1 MATLKYL
8 TTISLTLVLLISASF
23 GAFAQRKKKGA
34 EENLKEEIT
43 PYEMANSEYL
53 LIEAQKFFLLED
65 YKRSL
70 AFLDQSLEVDPDNH
84 AAHFKMAEIHLVLGD
99 HTKGLTA
106 IDKAIELQQAN
117 RFYYVL
123 AAQLYKASSDFANAA
138 RYYELMIANTTNNGS
153 YLIEVTKIYEELGD
167 FKKAIKVLE
176 QAEKKGDELTLD
188 QKYRKADLL
197 VKSSEMKKA
206 ITYLATLNRENKD
219 NPTILFRY
227 ASTLSN
233 TGRTDD
239 AIKALETSKLRT
251 NDLKLL
257 LAENYLKA
265 GELEKQKEMLLD
277 VYNDEEAN
285 LSIKTLLLGQWAF
298 ASDLS
303 LNAKM
308 VDSLQMQLELDYP
321 DEPIAIENGALLY
334 NKLAQSTMGGD
345 KTLFEAKAIERYK
358 LLTKL
363 SPGNFEVWK
372 KVLAF
377 EYEKEKWTALAEDS
391 EEALDLFPNQA
402 IFYIY
407 MARANQGLS
416 SFDEAEDLLKQASRM
431 AGSNVLLKSQI
442 LGKRGELEAAKGN
455 ANAAVAFFEQSLTLD
470 TPHPESLAAYAEF
483 LLDTDP
489 QKTIELID
497 PVITSP
503 FKNLHFIRIKATA
516 LFNLANYTGSYELL
530 SEGLKEFS
538 GQTTGE
544 TLELNGD
551 ILFKLNLIDDAVDQW
566 KKAKIAGGTS
576 EKIDQKI
583 ENKQFN

>member
-1 MATLKYL
+1 MKYL
-8 TTISLTLVLLISASF
+8 TTISLTLVLLTSASF

-84 AAHFKMAEIHLVLGD
+84 AAHFKMAEIQLVLGD

-106 IDKAIELQQAN
+106 IDKAIELQQGN

-123 AAQLYKASSDFANAA
+123 AAQLYKASNDFVNAA
-138 RYYELMIANTTNNGS
+138 RYYELMIANTTNHGS
-153 YLIEVTKIYEELGD
+153 YLIEITTIYEELGD
-167 FKKAIKVLE
+167 FKKGIKVLE
-176 QAEKKGDELTLD
+176 QAEKKGSNLTLD

-197 VKSSEMKKA
+197 VKSNETKKA
-206 ITYLATLNRENKD
+206 IAYLATLNSENTD

-233 TGRTDD
+233 SGRTDE
-239 AIKALETSKLRT
+239 AIKALENSKLQT

-265 GELEKQKEMLLD
+265 GELLKQKEMLLD
-277 VYNDEEAN
+277 IYNDEEAN

-303 LNAKM
+303 LNAKL
-308 VDSLQMQLELDYP
+308 VDSLQNQLELDYP

-334 NKLAQSTMGGD
+334 NKLAQSTIGEG
-345 KTLFEAKAIERYK
+345 KALFEAKAIERYK
-358 LLTKL
+358 QLTKL

-377 EYEKEKWTALAEDS
+377 EYEKERWTALAEDS
-391 EEALDLFPNQA
+391 EEALDIFPNQA

-416 SFDEAEDLLKQASRM
+416 SFSEAEDLLKQASRM
-431 AGSNVLLKSQI
+431 AGSNTLLKSQI
-442 LGKRGELEAAKGN
+442 LGKRGELEAAQGN
-455 ANAAVAFFEQSLTLD
+455 TNAAVAFFEQSLTLS

-483 LLDTDP
+483 LIDTEP

-497 PVITSP
+497 PVIASP
-503 FKNLHFIRIKATA
+503 FKNLHFIRIKAAA

-538 GQTTGE
+538 SQTTGE
-544 TLELNGD
+544 ILELNGD
-551 ILFKLNLIDDAVDQW
+551 ILFKLNLIDEAVDQW

>member
-8 TTISLTLVLLISASF
+8 TTISLTIALIILLPSGS
-23 GAFAQRKKKGA
+23 FAQRKKKGA
-34 EENLKEEIT
+34 EENLKEETT
-43 PYEMANSEYL
+43 PYERANSEYL
-53 LIEAQKFFLLED
+53 LIEAEKFFLLED

-70 AFLDQSLEVDPDNH
+70 AFLDQSLEVDSENH
-84 AAHFKMAEIHLVLGD
+84 AAHFKMAEVHLVLGD

-106 IDKAIELQQAN
+106 IDKAIELQQDN
-117 RFYYVL
+117 KYYYVL
-123 AAQLYKASSDFANAA
+123 AAQLYKASNDLINAA
-138 RYYELMIANTTNNGS
+138 QYYELMIANTTNHES
-153 YLIEVTKIYEELGD
+153 YLIEITKVYEELGD

-176 QAEKKGDELTLD
+176 QAENKGDILSLD
-188 QKYRKADLL
+188 QKYRMADLL
-197 VKSSEMKKA
+197 VKSNEPNKA
-206 ITYLATLNRENKD
+206 TTYLATINRENPD

-233 TGRTDD
+233 TGQVNQ
-239 AIKALETSKLRT
+239 AIKALESSKLPT

-265 GELEKQKEMLLD
+265 GELEKQKEMLLE
-277 VYNDEEAN
+277 VYNDDEAN

-298 ASDLS
+298 ASDLN
-303 LNAKM
+303 LNAHL
-308 VDSLQMQLELDYP
+308 VDSLQSQLELDYP
-321 DEPIAIENGALLY
+321 DEPIAVENGALLY
-334 NKLAQSTMGGD
+334 SKLAQSTVGED
-345 KTLFEAKAIERYK
+345 KRHFEAEAMGRYK
-358 LLTKL
+358 QLTKL

-377 EYEKEKWTALAEDS
+377 EYEKEKWAELAEDS
-391 EEALDLFPNQA
+391 EEALDIFPNQA

-407 MARANQGLS
+407 MAKANQGLS
-416 SFDEAEDLLKQASRM
+416 NYGEAEDLLKQASRM
-431 AGSNVLLKSQI
+431 AGSNSLLKSQI
-442 LGKRGELEAAKGN
+442 LGKQGELEAARGN
-455 ANAAVAFFEQSLTLD
+455 ANAAVALFEQSLTLG
-470 TPHPESLAAYAEF
+470 TPHPESLAAYGEF
-483 LLDTDP
+483 LLDTEP

-497 PVITSP
+497 PVIASP
-503 FKNLHFIRIKATA
+503 FKNLQFIRIKATA

-538 GQTTGE
+538 SQMTGE
-544 TLELNGD
+544 ILELNGD
-551 ILFKLNLIDDAVDQW
+551 ILFKLNLIEEAVDQW

>member
-1 MATLKYL
+1 MIL
-8 TTISLTLVLLISASF
+8 SSF
-23 GAFAQRKKKGA
+23 ETVAQRKKKGA
-34 EENLKEEIT
+34 EENLKEETT
-43 PYEMANSEYL
+43 PYERANSEYL

-70 AFLDQSLEVDPDNH
+70 AFLEQSLEVDEDNH
-84 AAHFKMAEIHLVLGD
+84 AAHFKMAEVHLVLGD
-99 HTKGLTA
+99 HSNGLSA
-106 IDKAIELQQAN
+106 IDKAIELQKDN
-117 RFYYVL
+117 KFYYVL
-123 AAQLYKASSDFANAA
+123 AAQLYKASNDFANAA
-138 RYYELMIANTTNNGS
+138 QYYELMIANTINHNS
-153 YLIEVTKIYEELGD
+153 YLIEITKVYEELGD
-167 FKKAIKVLE
+167 FKSAIKVLE
-176 QAEKKGDELTLD
+176 QAEKKGNDLTMD

-197 VKSSEMKKA
+197 IKSDEINKA
-206 ITYLATLNRENKD
+206 TSYLGKLNRENPD

-227 ASTLSN
+227 ASTLSSTGQTSEAIN
-233 TGRTDD
+233 T
-239 AIKALETSKLRT
+239 LESSKLKT

-265 GELEKQKEMLLD
+265 GELIKQKEMLLA

-303 LNAKM
+303 QNADM
-308 VDSLQMQLELDYP
+308 VDSLQTQLELDYP
-321 DEPIAIENGALLY
+321 DEPIAVENGALLY
-334 NKLAQSTMGGD
+334 SKLAQSSIGLE
-345 KTLFEAKAIERYK
+345 KTHFESKAIDRYK
-358 LLTKL
+358 QLTKL

-377 EYEKEKWTALAEDS
+377 EYEKEKWAELAEDS

-407 MARANQGLS
+407 MASANQGLS
-416 SFDEAEDLLKQASRM
+416 AFDEAEDLLKQASRM
-431 AGSNVLLKSQI
+431 AGSNALLKSQI
-442 LGKRGELEAAKGN
+442 LGKQGELEAAKGN
-455 ANAAVAFFEQSLTLD
+455 ANGAIAFFEESLTLG

-483 LLDTDP
+483 LLESEP
-489 QKTIELID
+489 LKTIELID
-497 PVITSP
+497 PVLASP

-530 SEGLKEFS
+530 SEGLKEFTS
-538 GQTTGE
+538 QTTGE
-544 TLELNGD
+544 ILELNGD
-551 ILFKLNLIDDAVDQW
+551 ILFKLNLVNEAVDQW

>member
-1 MATLKYL
+1 MIL
-8 TTISLTLVLLISASF
+8 SSF
-23 GAFAQRKKKGA
+23 ETVAQRKKKGA
-34 EENLKEEIT
+34 EENLKEETT
-43 PYEMANSEYL
+43 PYERANSEYL

-70 AFLDQSLEVDPDNH
+70 AFLEQSLEVDEDNH
-84 AAHFKMAEIHLVLGD
+84 AAHFKMAEVHLVLGD
-99 HTKGLTA
+99 HSLGLTA
-106 IDKAIELQQAN
+106 IDKAIELQKDN
-117 RFYYVL
+117 KFYYVL
-123 AAQLYKASSDFANAA
+123 AAQLYKASNDFTNAA
-138 RYYELMIANTTNNGS
+138 QYYELMIANTINHDS
-153 YLIEVTKIYEELGD
+153 YLIEITKVYEELGD
-167 FKKAIKVLE
+167 FKSAIKVLE
-176 QAEKKGDELTLD
+176 QAEKKGNDLTMD

-197 VKSSEMKKA
+197 IKSDEINKA
-206 ITYLATLNRENKD
+206 SSYLAKLNRENPG

-233 TGRTDD
+233 AGQTSQ
-239 AIKALETSKLRT
+239 AIEALESSKLNT

-265 GELEKQKEMLLD
+265 GELVKQKEMLLA
-277 VYNDEEAN
+277 VYNDDEAN

-298 ASDLS
+298 AGDLS
-303 LNAKM
+303 QNADM
-308 VDSLQMQLELDYP
+308 VDSLQTQLEIDYP
-321 DEPIAIENGALLY
+321 DEPIAVENGALLY
-334 NKLAQSTMGGD
+334 SKLAQSSIGQE
-345 KTLFEAKAIERYK
+345 KTHFEAKAIDRYK
-358 LLTKL
+358 QLTKL

-377 EYEKEKWTALAEDS
+377 EYEKEKWAELAKDS

-407 MARANQGLS
+407 MASANQGLS
-416 SFDEAEDLLKQASRM
+416 AFDEAGDLLKQASRM

-442 LGKRGELEAAKGN
+442 LGKQGELEAAKGN
-455 ANAAVAFFEQSLTLD
+455 PNGAVAFFEESLALG

-483 LLDTDP
+483 LLVTEP
-489 QKTIELID
+489 LKTVELID
-497 PVITSP
+497 PVLASP

-538 GQTTGE
+538 GQATGE
-544 TLELNGD
+544 ILELNGD
-551 ILFKLNLIDDAVDQW
+551 ILFKLNLVNEAVDQW